1 VSGFVKSNEDEF
13 IRQVRETSA
22 VRQEQTAK
30 AHRWRIAKEQKRVAE
45 LNTLIRKI
53 YEDKVSGSLSEK
65 RFEILSAEYE
75 DEQAALEQ
83 SIERLQ
89 AELNGFNADSV
100 RADRFIE
107 IVKRHTD
114 FSELTAPMINEF
126 IEKIVVHA
134 ADRSSGE
141 REQQVDVY
149 LNFIGRFEV
158 PEVTPAPE
166 GIAAEEQAREKRA
179 HHREAQRRY
188 AEKQQGV

>member
-1 VSGFVKSNEDEF
+1 M
-13 IRQVRETSA
+13 
-22 VRQEQTAK
+22 
-30 AHRWRIAKEQKRVAE
+30 AE

-53 YEDKVSGSLSEK
+53 YEDKVGGSLSEK

-75 DEQAALEQ
+75 NEQAALEQ
-83 SIERLQ
+83 SIENLQ

-126 IEKIVVHA
+126 IEKIIVHE
-134 ADRSSGE
+134 ADRSNGE

-149 LNFIGRFEV
+149 LNFIGQFEV
-158 PEVTPAPE
+158 PALELAPE
-166 GIAAEEQAREKRA
+166 EIAEEEQSREKRA
-179 HHREAQRRY
+179 RHREAQRRY
-188 AEKQQGV
+188 AGK